1 MLPAAAIVY
10 ANQMMR
16 FRRSDFERTCQLHS
30 DDIVRDGIARY
41 APDFCSALSKK
52 YPAQSGKFISAQFLR
67 EQVFS

>member
-30 DDIVRDGIARY
+30 DDIVRDGIARVDIRKEAVKWIIVY
-41 APDFCSALSKK
+41 LH
-52 YPAQSGKFISAQFLR
+52 
-67 EQVFS
+67 